1 MKYIEI
7 KDDKWHDIKE
17 ELPATTT
24 DVEFMKKNGEIISNG
39 HIVIEMSEA
48 FAALEVGI
56 GYLWDS
62 IDRYKYWKFR

>member
-7 KDDKWHDIKE
+7 KDKEWHDIEK
-17 ELPATTT
+17 ELPVITT

-39 HIVIEMSEA
+39 HIVIEMSGA
-48 FAALEVGI
+48 FAALETDI
-56 GYLWDS
+56 GYTWDS